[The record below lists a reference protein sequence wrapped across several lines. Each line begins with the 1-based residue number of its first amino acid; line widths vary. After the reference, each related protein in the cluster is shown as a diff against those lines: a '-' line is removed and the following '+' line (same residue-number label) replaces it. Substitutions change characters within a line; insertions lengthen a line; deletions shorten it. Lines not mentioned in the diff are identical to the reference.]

1 MSITDFSLDFPYAYG
16 APQASAQFR
25 VEPEDFRVDEV
36 LGFEPSGQGEH
47 WLLHIRKRGENT
59 AWVAEQLARLAG
71 VSERDVGYCGRK
83 DRQAVTSQWFS
94 VYLPRQT
101 LPDWQALNSESVQ
114 ILASG
119 RHERKLRRGG
129 HAANRFVIRLRH
141 VSSVSDTSQ
150 RLERLFA
157 QGVPNYFGEQRFGS
171 QCSNLHRASALLVER
186 RNIRNRTQRSMAL
199 SAARSWLFNQVLSAR
214 VEQGNWRTALPG
226 DPHQHATGPMWG
238 RGRSLAVQQ
247 TLDLE
252 TQTLAPWASWCS
264 GLEHVGL
271 QQERRPLVLHP
282 QEASWRWLEQDLEV
296 SFTLEP
302 GAFATSVLRE
312 IATLTGSVKQTNML

>member
-1 MSITDFSLDFPYAYG
+1 MSIADFSLDFPYAYG

-119 RHERKLRRGG
+119 RHERKLSRGG
-129 HAANRFVIRLRH
+129 HAANRFVIRLRLH
-141 VSSVSDTSQ
+141 SSVRETLSRLARHFTPCQISQ
-150 RLERLFA
+150 
-157 QGVPNYFGEQRFGS
+157 
-171 QCSNLHRASALLVER
+171 
-186 RNIRNRTQRSMAL
+186 L
-199 SAARSWLFNQVLSAR
+199 SLTAARTPSRPRAAELFWRAAFWL
-214 VEQGNWRTALPG
+214 P
-226 DPHQHATGPMWG
+226 
-238 RGRSLAVQQ
+238 VQQ
-247 TLDLE
+247 F
-252 TQTLAPWASWCS
+252 APGQCIAS
-264 GLEHVGL
+264 
-271 QQERRPLVLHP
+271 
-282 QEASWRWLEQDLEV
+282 
-296 SFTLEP
+296 
-302 GAFATSVLRE
+302 GAAQHRQSNPAQHGAVRGP
-312 IATLTGSVKQTNML
+312 IVVV